1 MERMNETS
9 ASKLFRDVLLYGGI
23 TKYEYNEIRFK
34 ISSSNRLLVA
44 IVSGSAAFLIM
55 LLYALSKHSI
65 GLGMNQA
72 IYETGILISVTVF
85 MLSIAS
91 KQKHHLIMALVHASY
106 LFYYSFGILVGTII
120 DPEGKTVLFMA
131 LLVFLPTLFTAPPIQ
146 TLSITGISVFVFLY
160 MCFAHKTGTLLEKEV
175 FNVLFFSLLG
185 SISGTVI
192 TCMKIQ
198 TFLSTE
204 KLKEVSRKDHLTG
217 MDNRNAYELDK
228 HIIPDQAKENL
239 SCVYIDVNGLK
250 TINDKIGHA
259 AGDKMLTKISEIIQN
274 YFGED
279 FAYRLGG
286 DEFVVFI
293 PDISKRTL
301 IECLDNLKKDVEKE
315 NYHVAI
321 GYAQHDIKTLP
332 TLKKLQGQAESM
344 MYEDK
349 TEFYKNSKFE
359 RRHH

>member
-1 MERMNETS
+1 
-9 ASKLFRDVLLYGGI
+9 
-23 TKYEYNEIRFK
+23 
-34 ISSSNRLLVA
+34 
-44 IVSGSAAFLIM
+44 
-55 LLYALSKHSI
+55 
-65 GLGMNQA
+65 
-72 IYETGILISVTVF
+72 
-85 MLSIAS
+85 
-91 KQKHHLIMALVHASY
+91 
-106 LFYYSFGILVGTII
+106 
-120 DPEGKTVLFMA
+120 
-131 LLVFLPTLFTAPPIQ
+131 
-146 TLSITGISVFVFLY
+146 
-160 MCFAHKTGTLLEKEV
+160 
-175 FNVLFFSLLG
+175 
-185 SISGTVI
+185 
-192 TCMKIQ
+192 
-198 TFLSTE
+198 
-204 KLKEVSRKDHLTG
+204 

-259 AGDKMLTKISEIIQN
+259 AGDKMLTTVSEIIQK

-301 IECLDNLKKDVEKE
+301 LECLDNLREDVEKE

-349 TEFYKNSKFE
+349 TEFYKNSEFE